1 MKAPALLSGDTIAVI
16 APASAPR
23 SMEVYHRGLVRL
35 KERGYQI
42 LPLRDQIT
50 PYGYLADTDAIRLAE
65 LNEAI
70 RRPDIKAIFSV
81 RGGYGTPRLLPGIDY
96 DAAKRHPKIL
106 VGYSDITALHWAL
119 YQKSGWYG
127 LSGHLVVEWGAEE
140 DALSPSAEALFW
152 NLLGGKNPDQVV
164 GPAGETLQPMR
175 PGTAEGVLLGG
186 NLMLITCLLG
196 TPYCPDLT
204 GTLLFIEDVG
214 EKPYSVDRMLM
225 QLRLAGHLDKLGGV
239 LIGGFTDADVP
250 ANSLGF
256 NEVFDHYFGN
266 APYPVAT
273 NLCYGHWTNKL
284 CLPIGIQARLE
295 VNAQGASLTYL
306 ETLTQPSKT

>member
-1 MKAPALLSGDTIAVI
+1 MKPAALAPGDTIAVI
-16 APASAPR
+16 APASSPR
-23 SMEVYHRGLVRL
+23 STEVYQRGLAKLR
-35 KERGYQI
+35 ERGYHI
-42 LPLRDQIT
+42 LPLRDEIT
-50 PYGYLADTDAIRLAE
+50 PYGYLADTDDVRLAE

-96 DAAKRHPKIL
+96 EAARKNPKIL

-119 YQKSGWYG
+119 YQKAGWQG

-140 DALSPSAEALFW
+140 DVLTPAAEKPFWDLLS
-152 NLLGGKNPDQVV
+152 GHNPGVV
-164 GPAGETLQPMR
+164 IGPAGETLKPFR
-175 PGTAEGVLLGG
+175 KGTAEGVLLGG

-196 TPYCPDLT
+196 TPYCPNLE
-204 GTLLFIEDVG
+204 GAILFIEDVG

-239 LIGGFTDADVP
+239 LIGGFTDAEIP

-256 NEVFDHYFGN
+256 DDVFNHYFGN

-284 CLPIGIQARLE
+284 CMPIGIQARIAVTE
-295 VNAQGASLTYL
+295 HGASLSYL
-306 ETLTQPSKT
+306 TPLTVS

>member
-1 MKAPALLSGDTIAVI
+1 MKPAALASGDTIAVI
-16 APASAPR
+16 APASSPR
-23 SMEVYHRGLVRL
+23 STEVYERGLSKLR
-35 KERGYQI
+35 ERGYHI
-42 LPLRDQIT
+42 LPLRDEIR
-50 PYGYLADTDAIRLAE
+50 PYGYLADTDDVRLAE

-96 DAAKRHPKIL
+96 EAARKNPKIL

-119 YQKSGWYG
+119 YQKAGWRG

-140 DALSPSAEALFW
+140 DALTPAAEKLFW
-152 NLLGGKNPDQVV
+152 DLLSGHNPGAVI
-164 GPAGETLQPMR
+164 GPAGEVLKPFR
-175 PGTAEGVLLGG
+175 KGTAEGVLLGG

-196 TPYCPDLT
+196 TPYCPNLE
-204 GTLLFIEDVG
+204 GAILFIEDVG

-239 LIGGFTDADVP
+239 LIGGFTDAEVP
-250 ANSLGF
+250 VNSLSF
-256 NEVFDHYFGN
+256 DDVFSHYFGN

-284 CLPIGIQARLE
+284 CMPVGIQARLE
-295 VNAQGASLTYL
+295 VTESSAALLYLSPLTV
-306 ETLTQPSKT
+306 